1 MKVNICGIPHTV
13 IECEDKFDVDTH
25 FGQIDY
31 KACEIRI
38 NKDMATEAKE
48 ETICHEMIH
57 GILVHLGYSE
67 QSQDEQFVQTLAN
80 AIYQG
85 FNIKKSSRENL
96 NEGACEFCKHQLE
109 PATKGPCAVCSH
121 NFTDKFETR

>member
-13 IECEDKFDVDTH
+13 IECEDYFDVDTH

-31 KACEIRI
+31 KACEIRV
-38 NKDMATEAKE
+38 NKNMAKEAKE

-67 QSQDEQFVQTLAN
+67 QSQDETFVQALAN

-85 FNIKKSSRENL
+85 FDIKKPSSENFS
-96 NEGACEFCKHQLE
+96 EGACEFCKHQLE
-109 PATKGPCAVCSH
+109 PNTTEPCAICSH
-121 NFTDKFETR
+121 NFIDKFEVR